1 MIKISS
7 KIKIAQLAAA
17 VAILLSSS
25 IVQSHGKVKLESNK
39 LEYVIA
45 GKHRTAKF
53 AARDKYRHPAE
64 TLNFFGI
71 KDTMT
76 VVEIS
81 PGGGW
86 YSEILAPYLR
96 DNGLYIAAGYDPLS
110 EREYY
115 KINAKKFQ
123 DKLDANPETYG
134 KTQLT
139 IMQPPNKLNFTKAN
153 SADMILSFRNTHN
166 WHTSGA
172 SEAVYESI
180 FKALKPGGIFGL
192 VQHRA
197 GHIHPKDSSGKMGY
211 LKQSEIIKLAEK
223 VGLQLI
229 DKSNINAN
237 PNDKR
242 DYENGV
248 WTLPP
253 SYHLKDVDREKYTEI
268 GESDRMTLKFVKPH
282 KM

>member
-1 MIKISS
+1 MTNNLKS
-7 KIKIAQLAAA
+7 KMVHLVTIFTVLLTASA
-17 VAILLSSS
+17 VQA
-25 IVQSHGKVKLESNK
+25 HGTVKSESDKLEK
-39 LEYVIA
+39 IVA
-45 GKHRTAKF
+45 GKHRTASF
-53 AARDKYRHPAE
+53 AARDVYRHPVE
-64 TLNFFGI
+64 TLKFFGI

-86 YSEILAPYLR
+86 YSEILAPYLK
-96 DNGLYIAAGYDPLS
+96 DHGVYIAAGYDPQS

-115 KINAKKFQ
+115 KKNAKKFQ
-123 DKLDANPETYG
+123 NKLDANPEIYG
-134 KTQLT
+134 KTQLA
-139 IMQPPNKLNFTKAN
+139 IMQPPKQLDFAKAD

-166 WHTSGA
+166 WHGSGG
-172 SEAVYESI
+172 SEAVYASI
-180 FKALKPGGIFGL
+180 FKALKAGGIFGL

-223 VGLQLI
+223 VGFQLI
-229 DKSNINAN
+229 EKSNINAN
-237 PNDKR
+237 PKDTR

-253 SYHLKDVDREKYTEI
+253 SYRLKDVDRKKYTEI

-282 KM
+282 AM